1 MTNLAGA
8 NLDHAVFLKLGAY
21 NSTTSLSENTIPLK
35 VTSLSIATSKTIP
48 SMEVPFAGA
57 LSGESITAA
66 LDLGMASK
74 SISLQGFIV
83 EDSIT
88 KSWAEDDAPTGAKT
102 YTAIELAQMIHASV
116 DSTGLQ
122 TYQAINELVFLYDS
136 KVDEQGRQ
144 RGVDSGAGTA
154 TTQVIPFNYAA
165 RGNKKERDNRGAILS
180 SDFPTDQFSEGMKGF
195 IRSFDTTID
204 SETIDIG
211 FTMQFEVARVFPS
224 GNIATTIADAIS

>member
-1 MTNLAGA
+1 MTGLAGS

-21 NSTTSLSENTIPLK
+21 NSTTSLTENTIPLK
-35 VTSLSIATSKTIP
+35 VTSLSITTAKTIP
-48 SMEVPFAGA
+48 SLEVPFSGA
-57 LSGESITAA
+57 LSGESVTAA

-74 SISLQGFIV
+74 SVSLQGFIL
-83 EDSIT
+83 EDTVT
-88 KSWAEDDAPTGAKT
+88 KKWKESDAPTGAKT
-102 YTAIELAQMIHASV
+102 YTAIELAQMIHSSV

-144 RGVDSGAGTA
+144 RGVDAGAGSD
-154 TTQVIPFNYAA
+154 TTQVIPFTYSS

-180 SDFPTDQFSEGMKGF
+180 NDFPTNQFSEGLKGF

-204 SETIDIG
+204 SETIDIS
-211 FTMQFEVARVFPS
+211 FSMQFEVARVFPS
-224 GNIATTIADAIS
+224 GTIATTITDAIT